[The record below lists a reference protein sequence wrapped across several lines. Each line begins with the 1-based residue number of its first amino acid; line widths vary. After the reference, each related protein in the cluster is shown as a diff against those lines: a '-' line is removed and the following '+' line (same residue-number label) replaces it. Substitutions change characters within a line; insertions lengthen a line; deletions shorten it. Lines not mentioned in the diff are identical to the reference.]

1 MVAGFG
7 RRMRSRWRLN
17 VSSRS
22 PPRDLWSEVT
32 GGVYCAASVTLLWLC
47 TEPSSHSPGSTL
59 ALSPSS
65 LLTVSLSLS
74 LPLFLTLRLPFR
86 RRLSFSFRRSLV
98 RSFSKLSQVHASP
111 PSYIQQ
117 TPSIYS
123 FELDG
128 SKGKVAGCR
137 CVNFSNAEL
146 STSRLFRPHPP
157 TLPFLIFPA
166 AAVGLARSPRACDF
180 RAFDPPHEFARQSKK
195 LIVFA

>member
-1 MVAGFG
+1 MPGMVAGFG

-47 TEPSSHSPGSTL
+47 RPSSHSPARLSLSLSFSSPLSLCLSL
-59 ALSPSS
+59 AQSFA
-65 LLTVSLSLS
+65 LSLS
-74 LPLFLTLRLPFR
+74 LPLFLTLLPFR
-86 RRLSFSFRRSLV
+86 RRLSFSFRRSFV

-146 STSRLFRPHPP
+146 STSRLFRPLPLMPLPNSPLPP
-157 TLPFLIFPA
+157 CSL
-166 AAVGLARSPRACDF
+166 SP
-180 RAFDPPHEFARQSKK
+180 
-195 LIVFA
+195 LL